1 MILVDTNVLLRAAQ
15 PGHSQYAAA
24 VGAVKTARKRGEVP
38 CVVPQVLYEFWVVAT
53 RPVADNGLGMTTTD
67 AEADVA
73 DLIQQF
79 HLFRDERA
87 ILDRWRRLV
96 VDHDVRGK
104 TAHDARIVAAM
115 ERHGIQR
122 LLTFN
127 PQHFRRFA
135 GIDVVHPDDVGSL
148 RS

>member
-1 MILVDTNVLLRAAQ
+1 MILIDTNVLLRAAQ

-24 VGAVKTARKRGEVP
+24 VAGVKTVRQRGDLP
-38 CVVPQVLYEFWVVAT
+38 CIVPQVLYEYWVVAT
-53 RPVADNGLGMTTTD
+53 RPVADNGLGMTSSD
-67 AEADVA
+67 AEIDVVQ
-73 DLIQQF
+73 LIQQF

-87 ILDRWRRLV
+87 ILDRWRQLV

-115 ERHGIQR
+115 QRHGIQR

-127 PQHFRRFA
+127 PQHFRRFS
-135 GIDVVHPDDVGSL
+135 GIDVIHPDDIGSL
-148 RS
+148 QP